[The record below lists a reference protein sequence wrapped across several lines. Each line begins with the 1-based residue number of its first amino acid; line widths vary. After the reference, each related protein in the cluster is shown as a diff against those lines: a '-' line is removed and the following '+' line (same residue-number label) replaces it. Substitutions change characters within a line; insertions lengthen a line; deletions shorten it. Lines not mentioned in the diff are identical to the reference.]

1 MSAIN
6 VVAVTPTEGDEHE
19 NTTTEGSIHRVTLPA
34 NFWSPGKVL
43 CYRASANV
51 NDSNAMDTLTMG
63 LRFGD
68 ESTVTDNDAL
78 ATSNAVDV
86 ADNDKSMVDMTLVC
100 RDVGDG
106 TYTVVAMGVIS
117 DADASDILVNHAV
130 AVATAF
136 DPSDVTYLDYT
147 ADWSAA
153 SADDEV
159 ACIAAVCYEIA

>member
-6 VVAVTPTEGDEHE
+6 IIAVQ
-19 NTTTEGSIHRVTLPA
+19 TTEGAEHEDSVTEGSLHRVTFPA
-34 NFWSPGKVL
+34 NFWSPGKVVA
-43 CYRASANV
+43 YRAAANV
-51 NDSNAMDTLTMG
+51 NDSNSTDTLTMA

-68 ESTVTDNDAL
+68 SSTVTSNDAL
-78 ATSNAVDV
+78 AASNAVDV
-86 ADNDKSMVDMTLVC
+86 ADNDKAMVDMTLVC

-117 DADASDILVNHAV
+117 DPDASDILVNHAA

-136 DPSDVTYLDYT
+136 DPADATYLDYT
-147 ADWSAA
+147 ADWSVAH
-153 SADDEV
+153 ADNEV